1 MLVDSPEFCP
11 AVAVVKFAYGIETT
25 VLAVGTC
32 AKFMLLFLQVFS
44 YLYGLTTIVCRMPS
58 CTYLRVRQVS
68 ACAFQTSAAACSLAK
83 FECCFEMN
91 YIKV

>member
-1 MLVDSPEFCP
+1 M
-11 AVAVVKFAYGIETT
+11 AVIKFAYDIELAT
-25 VLAVGTC
+25 LAVGTC

-58 CTYLRVRQVS
+58 CTHLRVRQASV
-68 ACAFQTSAAACSLAK
+68 CAFQTSAAACSLAK

>member
-1 MLVDSPEFCP
+1 MLVDLPAFCL
-11 AVAVVKFAYGIETT
+11 AVFAYDIEVAT
-25 VLAVGTC
+25 LAVGTC

-58 CTYLRVRQVS
+58 CTYLRVRQASV
-68 ACAFQTSAAACSLAK
+68 CAFQTSAVVCSLAK
-83 FECCFEMN
+83 FEYCFEMN